1 MNLTLVCSRKYRW
14 PEHYFSVRSLGNSQ
28 KLPTTNQYLV
38 STIFCAITNISF
50 FSLRFDLFSIITK
63 KVNQIRN
70 NVVCVVARLVFCCFD
85 VHSLWAVAIL
95 FHTFSTIKRDRSF
108 RAHISRLCY
117 FSWLCSKSLYC
128 KDMIKPYY
136 IKGVKKQLFADVLQN
151 VFENFAKFTGKH
163 LC

>member
-1 MNLTLVCSRKYRW
+1 MTRTLFSRMVCWWNSRK
-14 PEHYFSVRSLGNSQ
+14 L
-28 KLPTTNQYLV
+28 LTTNQFLV
-38 STIFCAITNISF
+38 STISFTNINISF
-50 FSLRFDLFSIITK
+50 FNLRFDLFSIIAE

-70 NVVCVVARLVFCCFD
+70 NAVCVVARLVFCCFD
-85 VHSLWAVAIL
+85 VHSLWTVAIL

-136 IKGVKKQLFADVLQN
+136 IKGVKKQLLADVLQN
-151 VFENFAKFTGKH
+151 VFENFAKFTEKH
-163 LC
+163 LCYSHFLIRLQA